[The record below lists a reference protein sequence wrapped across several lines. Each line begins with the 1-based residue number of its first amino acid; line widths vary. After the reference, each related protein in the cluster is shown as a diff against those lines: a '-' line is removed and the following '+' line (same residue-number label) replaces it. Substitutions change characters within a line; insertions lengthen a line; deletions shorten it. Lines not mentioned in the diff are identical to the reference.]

1 MKGRLLK
8 QLVHESQCRQVRLA
22 VRQEAALRVEAGSE
36 AGFRA
41 TINIVEVFWV
51 DVSQCFTEFHA
62 CVFFVPS
69 RKLMV
74 PSNTTSH
81 TLYINIICTVYTSYI
96 LSTLLF

>member
-62 CVFFVPS
+62 CAFFCAKQEVDGP
-69 RKLMV
+69 K
-74 PSNTTSH
+74 
-81 TLYINIICTVYTSYI
+81 
-96 LSTLLF
+96 